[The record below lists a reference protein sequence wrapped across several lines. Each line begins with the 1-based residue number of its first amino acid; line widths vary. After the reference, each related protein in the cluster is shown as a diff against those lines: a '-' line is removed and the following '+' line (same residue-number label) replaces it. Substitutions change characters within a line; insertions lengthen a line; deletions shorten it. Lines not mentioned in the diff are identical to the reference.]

1 MSIVVVATLVP
12 KPEEREAAIEA
23 LEAVIARVHAE
34 DAGCELYSLNEAPD
48 RLVFIEK
55 WADQASMEAH
65 GQSAAMAELNAA
77 LRGKLAAAPEIVR
90 LTPHP
95 AGTPAQ
101 GAV

>member
-12 KPEEREAAIEA
+12 KPEERDAAVAA
-23 LEAVIARVHAE
+23 LESVIARVHAE
-34 DAGCELYSLNEAPD
+34 DAGCELYSLHEAPD

-55 WADQASMEAH
+55 WADEAAMAAH
-65 GQSAAMAELNAA
+65 GQSPAMAQLGEV

-95 AGTPAQ
+95 AGTPSQ
-101 GAV
+101 GTL